1 MPEHETVRV
10 RGVRLQRIQA
20 EAWDGARQVLLRQ
33 QYQGKPER
41 SGTHQVLL
49 SFAEKE
55 YLKGLCHEM
64 NIIFEGL

>member
-49 SFAEKE
+49 SLAERERVFIKGIVSRDE
-55 YLKGLCHEM
+55 YYS
-64 NIIFEGL
+64 